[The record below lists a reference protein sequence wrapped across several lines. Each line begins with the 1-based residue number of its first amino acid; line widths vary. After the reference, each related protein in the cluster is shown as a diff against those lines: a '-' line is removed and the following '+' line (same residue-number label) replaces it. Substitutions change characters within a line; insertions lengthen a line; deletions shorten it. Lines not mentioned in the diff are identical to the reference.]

1 VFISK
6 KKKKLLN
13 WRHINREKPV
23 DFNYQTSAN
32 THTLPSAAIREAVIF
47 ARANHEFDLTQP
59 LGYIFARG
67 SLGTSVTAAT
77 VRRNARMHACD
88 IRHRHPRTHTRNA
101 CVFVRGSLKTRR
113 FYLTKPPR
121 TGQLTR
127 GADVTFE
134 NEADGV
140 ATLVI
145 MPLRRWLLIALFRIN
160 TDEERVGKLNHL
172 SLSSI
177 SFWKLYLIYP
187 LTIISM

>member
-1 VFISK
+1 MQSSDARVYR

-13 WRHINREKPV
+13 RWRINREKPV
-23 DFNYQTSAN
+23 DFNYQMSAN

-88 IRHRHPRTHTRNA
+88 IRHRHSRTHTRNA
-101 CVFVRGSLKTRR
+101 RVFVRGSLKTRR

-134 NEADGV
+134 NEADGRRD
-140 ATLVI
+140 ARYNAASTLAVN
-145 MPLRRWLLIALFRIN
+145 RALSHKH
-160 TDEERVGKLNHL
+160 EERIGKLNHL
-172 SLSSI
+172 SLSSMI
-177 SFWKLYLIYP
+177 SF
-187 LTIISM
+187 